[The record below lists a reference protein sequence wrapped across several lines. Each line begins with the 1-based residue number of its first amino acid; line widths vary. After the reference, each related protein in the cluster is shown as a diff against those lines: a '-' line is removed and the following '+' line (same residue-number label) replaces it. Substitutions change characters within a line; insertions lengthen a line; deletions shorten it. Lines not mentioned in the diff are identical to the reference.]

1 MVKKQSPRNFTRYVV
16 RVQRKIVHGGI
27 TERPLEERVAEHK
40 GKWPDGSVKKV
51 GPKVTEKTAREW
63 EKEKGYS

>member
-1 MVKKQSPRNFTRYVV
+1 MAGKQSPRNFTRYVV

-27 TERPLEERVAEHK
+27 AERPLEEREAEHK
-40 GKWPDGSVKKV
+40 VEWPSSSVKKV

-63 EKEKGYS
+63 ERKKGYS